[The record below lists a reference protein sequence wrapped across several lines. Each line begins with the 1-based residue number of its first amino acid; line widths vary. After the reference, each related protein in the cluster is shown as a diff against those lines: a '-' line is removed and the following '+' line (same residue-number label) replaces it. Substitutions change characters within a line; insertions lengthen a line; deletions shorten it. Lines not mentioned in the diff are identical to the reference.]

1 MYWFCF
7 FLLGHYPDIYARE
20 ELARITK
27 LNEARIQVWFQNRR
41 AKVGHYSFYDYQ
53 FTGQLPFQILSLQFT
68 NRSLSSLHLRKQFRK
83 QEKQLQK
90 ALSVPST
97 MLTAASCNG
106 SFMQKFYQSPSAHSV
121 INRSPYQPYSTAGNL
136 NSLAANG
143 SNPLNSALNGFNN
156 GLNGVTSISSSGSSS
171 INNSNVPRY
180 NTSSVSNNAYGHHM
194 QAVQAAVAA
203 SQFNIGSANGSLNSS
218 LQTDTSANTDDW
230 YNKSFRMN
238 PLQYQSAWTIGLLS

>member
-1 MYWFCF
+1 
-7 FLLGHYPDIYARE
+7 
-20 ELARITK
+20 
-27 LNEARIQVWFQNRR
+27 
-41 AKVGHYSFYDYQ
+41 
-53 FTGQLPFQILSLQFT
+53 
-68 NRSLSSLHLRKQFRK
+68 
-83 QEKQLQK
+83 
-90 ALSVPST
+90 

-121 INRSPYQPYSTAGNL
+121 INRSPYQPYSAAGNL
-136 NSLAANG
+136 NSLTGNG

-156 GLNGVTSISSSGSSS
+156 GLNGVTSSSS

-203 SQFNIGSANGSLNSS
+203 SQFNIGSTNGSLNSS
-218 LQTDTSANTDDW
+218 LQGDTTANTDDW

-238 PLQYQSAWTIGLLS
+238 PLQYQSA